1 MDSMVRDARVAGV
14 SLDCEDHRE
23 LAVFYARLLD
33 GHLDWVTD
41 TAAGVSAGSYRLV
54 AQRVSPYTR
63 PTWPGTSIV
72 HLDLTCD
79 PEDLPAFTTHAE
91 RCGAGVGTL
100 PTRRTMGRHARP
112 RWASL
117 LLDALRKLDVCF
129 DHVEASR
136 GQLVAESIHGPP
148 VRRSDRMSELR
159 NDRGLRRGLH
169 CLYSMQTMLIHL
181 VEASPATF
189 AEQISAQIRLA
200 VARGD
205 VLRGERLPSA
215 KELAAALGINMH
227 TVLRAYDSLRESG
240 IIDLRRGR
248 GAVVVGGDVP
258 AVRSLFEALG
268 ELVSDAGRLGINP
281 AELSALVKGMA

>member
-1 MDSMVRDARVAGV
+1 
-14 SLDCEDHRE
+14 
-23 LAVFYARLLD
+23 
-33 GHLDWVTD
+33 
-41 TAAGVSAGSYRLV
+41 
-54 AQRVSPYTR
+54 
-63 PTWPGTSIV
+63 
-72 HLDLTCD
+72 
-79 PEDLPAFTTHAE
+79 
-91 RCGAGVGTL
+91 
-100 PTRRTMGRHARP
+100 
-112 RWASL
+112 
-117 LLDALRKLDVCF
+117 
-129 DHVEASR
+129 
-136 GQLVAESIHGPP
+136 
-148 VRRSDRMSELR
+148 
-159 NDRGLRRGLH
+159 
-169 CLYSMQTMLIHL
+169 MLIHL
-181 VEASPATF
+181 VEASAATF

-248 GAVVVGGDVP
+248 GAVVVGGDIP